1 MTLKAA
7 TLRTALRVGTKDAHD
22 ALDARLGDLPLSTTA
37 DYTTFLRIQY
47 EARAPIERWCERH
60 LNDAVPPAQ
69 TPLIADDLAELG
81 AQAPATRGRFRL
93 PAGADPDGLRWALA
107 GSVMGNRAMLVQMR
121 KRGLSHLP
129 DRFLSDE
136 AMLAFWKELRPGLER
151 PVEPNRAASCVAA
164 AEAVFERFALAA
176 DALLL
181 ERAA

>member
-37 DYTTFLRIQY
+37 DYTTFLRIQH

-81 AQAPATRGRFRL
+81 AQIPATRVGFRL

-107 GSVMGNRAMLVQMR
+107 GSVMGNRAMLVRME
-121 KRGLSHLP
+121 KRGLGDLP
-129 DRFLSDE
+129 GTFLSDPS
-136 AMLAFWKELRPGLER
+136 MLGYWNSLRPTLER
-151 PVEPNRAASCVAA
+151 PADMQRGAACVRAANT
-164 AEAVFERFALAA
+164 VFQTFMVAA
-176 DALLL
+176 DALLP

>member
-1 MTLKAA
+1 MILKAA
-7 TLRTALRVGTKDAHD
+7 TLRTVLRDETKDAHD
-22 ALDARLGDLPLSTTA
+22 ALDARLGDMPLSTTA
-37 DYTTFLRIQY
+37 DYTIFLRIQY

-60 LNDAVPPAQ
+60 LDGAAPPAQ
-69 TPLIADDLAELG
+69 APLIADDLAELG
-81 AQAPATRGRFRL
+81 AQTPAPPAAFRL

-136 AMLAFWKELRPGLER
+136 AMMAFWKEMRPTLER
-151 PVEPNRAASCVAA
+151 PAEPDRAAACVTA
-164 AEAVFERFALAA
+164 AEAVFERFTLAA